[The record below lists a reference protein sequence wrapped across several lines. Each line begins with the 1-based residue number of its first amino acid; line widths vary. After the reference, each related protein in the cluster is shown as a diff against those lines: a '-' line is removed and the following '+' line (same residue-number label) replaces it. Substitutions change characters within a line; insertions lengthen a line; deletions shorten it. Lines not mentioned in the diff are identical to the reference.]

1 MYRASWI
8 ARVHLEGYYD
18 FYFDLLIS
26 FHSICPH
33 IHTLIYCMV
42 KYDYLSRVYLFAFDD
57 ETCDR
62 PKRSAIQRGK
72 PFFGTV

>member
-1 MYRASWI
+1 MISILIYLFHS
-8 ARVHLEGYYD
+8 
-18 FYFDLLIS
+18 FDLSAHPYPNLL
-26 FHSICPH
+26 H
-33 IHTLIYCMV
+33 
-42 KYDYLSRVYLFAFDD
+42 YLSRVYLFAFDD